1 MGVVEV
7 IYAIGITAVATLIV
21 SVLSWVFRRQLGQA
35 IAALDMSTGAVL
47 GWVMAFII
55 LAVFIMFTLNDLE
68 VPETLRGVFAVMIG
82 VLLAS
87 TVWKRR

>member
-35 IAALDMSTGAVL
+35 IAALDMSTGAVFA
-47 GWVMAFII
+47 WVMAFIM
-55 LAVFIMFTLNDLE
+55 LAVIIVFPLIDVE
-68 VPETLRGVFAVMIG
+68 VPGTLTGVFGFLIG
-82 VLLAS
+82 SLAIS
-87 TVWKRR
+87 TV